1 MLALVEAPRI
11 IAAATT
17 SPRPTPINGLSRA
30 NQIGCVFML
39 CISSI
44 PGSTFQQA
52 RSLLRRTN
60 CRDNVKVRLS
70 ERTSC
75 ISRSRRGK
83 LFRSESDRIHARDF
97 FHWRGLA
104 CFSVGKDRLS
114 LRKRYAGH
122 YCINS
127 ALTCSMDHFL
137 FTDSLK
143 FSRDHCCS
151 PPGRDMPRTT
161 SGSSEER
168 R

>member
-1 MLALVEAPRI
+1 MAPFRKHPKCSRKAKCWHWLRPRVSSRPQLRARGPRQLTASVGQTRLVVSSCYVFQAFQDRHF
-11 IAAATT
+11 
-17 SPRPTPINGLSRA
+17 SRRE
-30 NQIGCVFML
+30 VF
-39 CISSI
+39 
-44 PGSTFQQA
+44 FVAQNA
-52 RSLLRRTN
+52 
-60 CRDNVKVRLS
+60 RDNVKGP
-70 ERTSC
+70 
-75 ISRSRRGK
+75 IIG
-83 LFRSESDRIHARDF
+83 DRIHAREF
-97 FHWRGLA
+97 LHWRGLA